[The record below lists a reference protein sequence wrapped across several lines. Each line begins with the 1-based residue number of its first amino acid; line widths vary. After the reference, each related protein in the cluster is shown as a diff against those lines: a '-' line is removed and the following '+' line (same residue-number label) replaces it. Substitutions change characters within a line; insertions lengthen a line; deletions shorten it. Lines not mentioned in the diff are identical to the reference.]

1 MNGDI
6 YIRKTLAKHKM
17 SNYKIKAVVDPA
29 LTAETNFDV
38 VKYTK
43 IKLVTALAD
52 AIIHS
57 DNYSV
62 IRQVES
68 PEFIGITY
76 GASLWNFTQ
85 DEVVALIREAFNDGV
100 AVGKMEKDDV
110 EN

>member
-6 YIRKTLAKHKM
+6 YIRKTLAKHKR
-17 SNYKIKAVVDPA
+17 SNYKVKAVVDP
-29 LTAETNFDV
+29 LLEKETNFDIV
-38 VKYTK
+38 GYTK
-43 IKLVTALAD
+43 TRLTTALAH

-62 IRQVES
+62 IRTVES

-100 AVGKMEKDDV
+100 EVGKMEKDDV